1 MKQNEQTIQRALLKK
16 RRKAEQQ
23 ASCTIREGSR
33 LADVCIIL
41 VIAFLCFITL
51 YPMYYVLI
59 MSVSDPMEVIKGNIY
74 WWPRGFSLGA
84 YTTIFQDK
92 TMWRSYGYTILY
104 VVSET
109 FLMEVTCLLAAYPLT
124 CKKLI
129 GRKYVVWFLLV
140 PMYFGG
146 GLIPTYL
153 IYSRLGLYNNIWALI
168 IPGSFSIYNIILMR
182 TYLASM
188 QEGIREAAKI
198 DGANHFQIL
207 FRIYAPLAKP
217 IMAVIAIYTIVGV
230 WNSWFPSMVYQPNLD
245 IQPLQ
250 MYLRRI
256 LVEQSQ
262 TTALT
267 AEAAKAMAE
276 ERMTNLQRRYSMI
289 IFTTLPII
297 FVYPFFQKYFI
308 QGVMIGSLKE

>member
-1 MKQNEQTIQRALLKK
+1 MKQKEKK
-16 RRKAEQQ
+16 TAAILRRRRSEGQ

-33 LADVCIIL
+33 AADWCIGII
-41 VIAFLCFITL
+41 IALCCFITL
-51 YPMYYVLI
+51 YPMYFVLV
-59 MSVSDPMEVIKGNIY
+59 MSVSDPMEVVKGNIY
-74 WWPRGFSLGA
+74 WWPKGFSLGA
-84 YTTIFQDK
+84 YTSIIQDT
-92 TMWRSYGYTILY
+92 TMWRAYGYTILY

-109 FLMEVTCLLAAYPLT
+109 LLMEITCLFAAYPLT
-124 CKKLI
+124 SKKLI

-140 PMYFGG
+140 PMYFSG

-168 IPGSFSIYNIILMR
+168 IPGSFSIYNIILTR
-182 TYLASM
+182 TYLSSI
-188 QEGIREAAKI
+188 QEGIREAAKV

-207 FRIYAPLAKP
+207 FRIYMPLAKP

-230 WNSWFPSMVYQPNLD
+230 WNSWFQSMVYQPDLE

-256 LVEQSQ
+256 LVEQTQ

-267 AEAAKAMAE
+267 AEAAKAAAM
-276 ERMTNLQRRYSMI
+276 ERMTNLQKRYSMI

-297 FVYPFFQKYFI
+297 FVYPFLQKYFI
-308 QGVMIGSLKE
+308 KGVMIGSLKE

>member
-1 MKQNEQTIQRALLKK
+1 MKDRGKK
-16 RRKAEQQ
+16 GQEGL
-23 ASCTIREGSR
+23 SCTIREGSR
-33 LADVCIIL
+33 AADWMIVVVVLIC
-41 VIAFLCFITL
+41 CFVTL

-59 MSVSDPMEVIKGNIY
+59 MSISDPIEVVKGNIY
-74 WWPRGFSLGA
+74 WWPKGFSLEA
-84 YTTIFQDK
+84 YKSIVTDK
-92 TMWRSYGYTILY
+92 TMWRAYGYTILY

-124 CKKLI
+124 SQKLI
-129 GRKYVVWFLLV
+129 GRKYIVWFLLV

-168 IPGSFSIYNIILMR
+168 IPGSFSIYNIILTR
-182 TYLASM
+182 TYLVFI
-188 QEGIREAAKI
+188 QEGIREAAKV
-198 DGANHFQIL
+198 DGASHFQIL
-207 FRIYAPLAKP
+207 FRIYLPLAKP

-230 WNSWFPSMVYQPNLD
+230 WNSWFQSMVYQPNME

-250 MYLRRI
+250 MYLRRV
-256 LVEQSQ
+256 LVEQTQ
-262 TTALT
+262 TTAMT
-267 AEAAKAMAE
+267 AEAAKTAAM
-276 ERMTNLQRRYSMI
+276 ERMTNLQKRYSMI

-297 FVYPFFQKYFI
+297 FVYPFLQKYFI

>member
-1 MKQNEQTIQRALLKK
+1 MGCGKEEKRGMKD
-16 RRKAEQQ
+16 RRKKGQEGS
-23 ASCTIREGSR
+23 SCTIREGSR
-33 LADVCIIL
+33 AVDWMIAAVIL
-41 VIAFLCFITL
+41 ICCFVTL

-59 MSVSDPMEVIKGNIY
+59 MSISDPVEVVKGNIY
-74 WWPRGFSLGA
+74 WWPKGFSLEA
-84 YTTIFQDK
+84 YKSIITDK
-92 TMWRSYGYTILY
+92 TMWRAYGYTILY

-124 CKKLI
+124 SKKLI

-168 IPGSFSIYNIILMR
+168 IPGSFSIYNIILTR
-182 TYLASM
+182 TYLASI
-188 QEGIREAAKI
+188 QEGIREAAKV

-207 FRIYAPLAKP
+207 FRIYLPLAKP

-230 WNSWFPSMVYQPNLD
+230 WNSWFQSMVYQPNME

-250 MYLRRI
+250 MYLRRVQ
-256 LVEQSQ
+256 VEQTQ
-262 TTALT
+262 TTAMT
-267 AEAAKAMAE
+267 AEAAKTAAM
-276 ERMTNLQRRYSMI
+276 ERMTNLQKRYSMI

-297 FVYPFFQKYFI
+297 FVYPFLQKYFI